1 MSVFKNRFADKN
13 SSKSNSGAFKAAN
26 DSNQNLNDYE
36 EDIGEYIEGKWAA
49 EKANYYTIQN

>member
-13 SSKSNSGAFKAAN
+13 SSKSNSGAFKAVN

-36 EDIGEYIEGKWAA
+36 EDIGEYIEGKWVA
-49 EKANYYTIQN
+49 EKANDYIVLN